1 MINACVSN
9 EFHIQLYIKRK
20 SYNKMFAEN
29 VYNQIILKLKL
40 MSIIHI
46 KKIITCIKI
55 LENNQ

>member
-20 SYNKMFAEN
+20 SYNEMFAEN
-29 VYNQIILKLKL
+29 VYNQIILKL